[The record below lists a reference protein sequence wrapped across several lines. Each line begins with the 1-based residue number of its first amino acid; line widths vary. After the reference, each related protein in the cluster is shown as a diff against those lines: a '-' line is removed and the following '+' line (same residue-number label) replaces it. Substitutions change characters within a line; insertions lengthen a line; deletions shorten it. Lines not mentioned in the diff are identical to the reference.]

1 MNESL
6 KDYLNAVEN
15 DIDALT
21 DPSKFSS
28 RKAMGEMFHD
38 FLGYDPTR
46 YWDQQIMMEQMTKL
60 TETDDVVLSLDERED
75 AVEAALDHFDAIKPN
90 IMLQVAQK
98 TIKSMFDKE
107 VTSEDLNLDIEFL
120 MNNEV
125 FGVGYD
131 ESDDDD
137 DEDENS
143 LLDELNDDDELD
155 DEDEEDLVD

>member
-28 RKAMGEMFHD
+28 REDMGEMFHD

-90 IMLQVAQK
+90 IMLQVAQEQAEK
-98 TIKSMFDKE
+98 NGFEQMELGVFADNPRPIHVYEKSGFHKVGVQPHAFKLKDGSYVDE
-107 VTSEDLNLDIEFL
+107 IEMVKF
-120 MNNEV
+120 
-125 FGVGYD
+125 F
-131 ESDDDD
+131 
-137 DEDENS
+137 
-143 LLDELNDDDELD
+143 
-155 DEDEEDLVD
+155 

>member
-28 RKAMGEMFHD
+28 REDMGEMFHD

-90 IMLQVAQK
+90 IMLHVAQK

-107 VTSEDLNLDIEFL
+107 VTSEDLRGQGFK
-120 MNNEV
+120 
-125 FGVGYD
+125 
-131 ESDDDD
+131 
-137 DEDENS
+137 
-143 LLDELNDDDELD
+143 
-155 DEDEEDLVD
+155 

>member
-21 DPSKFSS
+21 DPGKFSS
-28 RKAMGEMFHD
+28 REDMGEMFHD

-60 TETDDVVLSLDERED
+60 TETDGVAWSLDDREE
-75 AVEAALDHFDAIKPN
+75 AVEVALDHFDAIKPN

-98 TIKSMFDKE
+98 TIKSMFNKE
-107 VTSEDLNLDIEFL
+107 VTSEDLNLHLEYL

-131 ESDDDD
+131 ESDDEDD
-137 DEDENS
+137 DENS
-143 LLDELNDDDELD
+143 LLDELNDEDDIDTEDDE
-155 DEDEEDLVD
+155 EELVD

>member
-21 DPSKFSS
+21 DPGKFSS
-28 RKAMGEMFHD
+28 REDMGEMFHD

>member
-15 DIDALT
+15 DIAALT

-28 RKAMGEMFHD
+28 RADMGEMFHA
-38 FLGYDPTR
+38 FLGYEPTR

>member
-1 MNESL
+1 MNEFL

-28 RKAMGEMFHD
+28 REDMGEMFHD

>member
-28 RKAMGEMFHD
+28 REDMGDMFHD

-46 YWDQQIMMEQMTKL
+46 YWDQQTMMEQMTKL
-60 TETDDVVLSLDERED
+60 TETDDVTLSLDEREE
-75 AVEAALDHFDAIKPN
+75 AVEVALDHFDAIKPN

-98 TIKSMFDKE
+98 TIKSMFNKE
-107 VTSEDLNLDIEFL
+107 VTSEDLNLDLEYL

-131 ESDDDD
+131 ESDDEDD
-137 DEDENS
+137 DENS
-143 LLDELNDDDELD
+143 LLDELNDEDDIDPED
-155 DEDEEDLVD
+155 DEDELVD

>member
-6 KDYLNAVEN
+6 KDDLNAVEN

-21 DPSKFSS
+21 DPGKFSS
-28 RKAMGEMFHD
+28 REDMGEMFHD

-60 TETDDVVLSLDERED
+60 TETDGVALSLDDREE
-75 AVEAALDHFDAIKPN
+75 AVEVALDHFDAIKPN

-98 TIKSMFDKE
+98 TIKSMFNKE
-107 VTSEDLNLDIEFL
+107 VTSEDLNLDLEYL

-131 ESDDDD
+131 ESDDEDD
-137 DEDENS
+137 DENS
-143 LLDELNDDDELD
+143 LLDELNDEDDIDPEDDE
-155 DEDEEDLVD
+155 EELVD

>member
-28 RKAMGEMFHD
+28 REDMGEMLHD

>member
-21 DPSKFSS
+21 DPGKFSS
-28 RKAMGEMFHD
+28 REDMGEMFHD

-46 YWDQQIMMEQMTKL
+46 YWDQQIMMEQMTQL
-60 TETDDVVLSLDERED
+60 TETDGVALSLDDREE
-75 AVEAALDHFDAIKPN
+75 AVEVALDHFDAIKPN

-98 TIKSMFDKE
+98 TIKSMFNKE
-107 VTSEDLNLDIEFL
+107 VTSEDLNLDLEYL

-131 ESDDDD
+131 ESDDEDD
-137 DEDENS
+137 DENS
-143 LLDELNDDDELD
+143 LLDELNDEDDIDPEDDE
-155 DEDEEDLVD
+155 EELVD